1 MKLHKSELLISKF
14 TKSLC
19 LIAFVHNFRIVRKKL
34 EQNLYLKHSCKTL
47 KVHRAKEDRVC
58 RALFQ

>member
-1 MKLHKSELLISKF
+1 MKLHKLELLISKF

-34 EQNLYLKHSCKTL
+34 EQNLYLEHSCKSL
-47 KVHRAKEDRVC
+47 KVHRAKEDRVF
-58 RALFQ
+58 RALF